1 MDPKD
6 FFKRYQYDIR
16 TDRIDGHGWTSVYKG
31 YDRLT
36 QRIVLIRIAPVTQDA
51 SPLHDEYEALRML
64 PRHQNVSNY
73 EALYTFNTPQGV
85 FDFAILP
92 YLQDAPL
99 AETLASD
106 IDDAQRNQ
114 LATDLLEAIR
124 FLHSHRLLHCDLNPN
139 DIWVVRNNHSLI
151 PKVVFGLGKGP
162 ELEALLYNSPEYL
175 SGQNLR
181 YNTDLWSYGAIVYEI
196 LNGEP
201 LFDIEGMRTLDE
213 VRESLILQMNENRFT
228 PKLNHIESPWNEILK
243 RCLIPDPALRTQN
256 TQELFA
262 ILSATTI
269 LPSAIASL
277 PPIVQ
282 TPPNEVPIPTKEAT
296 NVAEIE
302 EPSASSEEMN
312 FPASVNQIP
321 ENEKITDEKPDEKI
335 ESIPEEESISES
347 ESAEKKEAS
356 QETVA
361 PENIE
366 TANEAPE
373 ADTPDNQITIEPP
386 VEFEIIKSEAT
397 PENETAQESEERVE
411 EEQATPISEEVVSTE
426 QTLEPQE
433 TEKPASTKRS
443 LMDLV
448 HTQPSNNDAKPTSL
462 RDLVDSTSSA
472 PQKNSTP
479 DAGEAGNATPK
490 ATAPITTEP
499 AFSSPFMTEN
509 QDNKRKKRAIVI
521 AVIALIIIGIIIGL
535 STCSKGEENASATSD
550 GNNGIN
556 QRDNFIGTTSET
568 SDENETPAR
577 TSPVGKDGQP
587 CSELVDIEGNRYK
600 TVLIGKQCW
609 MKENLRT
616 KTFADGTAVGTSMR
630 SDVKNPAYY
639 PQSRY
644 GYLYNWYAVARKVNS
659 DSTTTHHQGI
669 CPNGWHIPTKA
680 EWEQLRNYV
689 ASQYAFSGNPD
700 NIGKPLASQSGWDE
714 DSENNSVGHNRN
726 LNNVTNFSATPAGVF
741 CQNYVDIGTFANF
754 WSCTAEDDKT
764 FVVQIGYNSPEAK
777 LFSDFQDAGRSVRCL
792 KD

>member
-16 TDRIDGHGWTSVYKG
+16 TDKIDSHGWTSVYKG
-31 YDRLT
+31 FDRLT
-36 QRIVLIRIAPVTQDA
+36 QRVVLIRIAPVTQET

-73 EALYTFNTPQGV
+73 ETLYTFNTPQGV

-92 YLQDAPL
+92 YLQDGPL
-99 AETLASD
+99 AETLATD
-106 IDDAQRNQ
+106 IDYAQRNQ

-124 FLHSHRLLHCDLNPN
+124 FLHAHRLLHCDLNTN
-139 DIWVVRNNHSLI
+139 DIWVVKNGHNLI

-162 ELEALLYNSPEYL
+162 ELESLRYNSPEYL

-196 LNGEP
+196 LTGEP
-201 LFDIEGMRTLDE
+201 LFDIEGVRTSDE
-213 VRESLILQMNENRFT
+213 AREALLLQMNENRFT
-228 PKLNHIESPWNEILK
+228 QKLNHIETPWNEILK
-243 RCLIPDPALRTQN
+243 RCLIPDPAFRAQN
-256 TQELFA
+256 SQELFA
-262 ILSATTI
+262 ILSAAAI
-269 LPSAIASL
+269 LPSAVEPL
-277 PPIVQ
+277 PPIVEI
-282 TPPNEVPIPTKEAT
+282 PPVEVPIPTKEET
-296 NVAEIE
+296 NVAETE
-302 EPSASSEEMN
+302 ESSAPSEEMN
-312 FPASVNQIP
+312 SPEP
-321 ENEKITDEKPDEKI
+321 ENQNPENKEITDEAPDE
-335 ESIPEEESISES
+335 EVESISEEEPITES
-347 ESAEKKEAS
+347 ESVE
-356 QETVA
+356 ETESSTETSA

-366 TANEAPE
+366 TASEEAE
-373 ADTPDNQITIEPP
+373 AETPDNETNSEAP
-386 VEFEIIKSEAT
+386 VEFEIIDSEAT
-397 PENETAQESEERVE
+397 PENEPAQESEERVE
-411 EEQATPISEEVVSTE
+411 EEQATPISEEEVATE
-426 QTLEPQE
+426 QPLESQE
-433 TEKPASTKRS
+433 TEKTASTKRS

-448 HTQPSNNDAKPTSL
+448 NAQPSNSNAKPTSL
-462 RDLVDSTSSA
+462 RDLVDSQSSA
-472 PQKNSTP
+472 PTP
-479 DAGEAGNATPK
+479 NPVPETEEAGNEPTK
-490 ATAPITTEP
+490 ATEPLTTEP

-509 QDNKRKKRAIVI
+509 KNNKRKNRAIII
-521 AVIALIIIGIIIGL
+521 AIIALVIIGIIIGL
-535 STCSKGEENASATSD
+535 GTCSKGEDNTESISD

-556 QRDNFIGTTSET
+556 QRDNFIGASDEN

-616 KTFADGTAVGTSMR
+616 KTYADGTAVGTSLR
-630 SDVKNPAYY
+630 SDVKSPAYY

-669 CPNGWHIPTKA
+669 CPNGWHIPTQA

-700 NIGKPLASQSGWDE
+700 NIGKALASQSGWDE
-714 DSENNSVGHNRN
+714 DDKNNNVGHNRN